1 MMSMY
6 FRKGIFNDRHGKTT
20 LTHIRVLYT
29 KRQRYSFSVQKYKQ
43 YSFRDRSS
51 WLLPG
56 VRGLEDL
63 GCVAMKSQHKAN
75 NTLMIPAT
83 HYQLIGG
90 QFIPCWQRLIPL
102 RPENHVKND

>member
-6 FRKGIFNDRHGKTT
+6 FRKGIFNDRHRKT
-20 LTHIRVLYT
+20 THIRVSYT

-43 YSFRDRSS
+43 YSSRDRSS

-56 VRGLEDL
+56 VRGLEDF

-75 NTLMIPAT
+75 NILMIPTT
-83 HYQLIGG
+83 HFQLIGG

-102 RPENHVKND
+102 RPENHVKNY

>member
-20 LTHIRVLYT
+20 HTRVVYT

-43 YSFRDRSS
+43 YSSRDRSS

-56 VRGLEDL
+56 ERL
-63 GCVAMKSQHKAN
+63 GGFRLCRN
-75 NTLMIPAT
+75 EIPT
-83 HYQLIGG
+83 
-90 QFIPCWQRLIPL
+90 
-102 RPENHVKND
+102 

>member
-6 FRKGIFNDRHGKTT
+6 FRKGIFNDRHGKT
-20 LTHIRVLYT
+20 THIRVLYT

-43 YSFRDRSS
+43 YSSRDRSS

-56 VRGLEDL
+56 VGGLEDL

-83 HYQLIGG
+83 HCQLIGG
-90 QFIPCWQRLIPL
+90 QFIPCWQRLITL
-102 RPENHVKND
+102 RPENHVKNY